1 MSLKRILIKTHWV
14 LSAQFGLN
22 IRLFFKA
29 FCEFPYYLKTLYK
42 FSKNYSGRIKFVPC
56 LHDRAEEGG
65 VTKSEYFLQDLFVA
79 RRIFKDHPV
88 CHVDVGSRVDGF
100 VAHVASFR
108 DIEVFDVRTITAVIP
123 GIIFRQGNFMDN
135 QAINSFQNLEKGG
148 YCDSLSCLHAIE
160 HFGLGRYGDPIDP
173 IGYQRGLGNLASLL
187 APEGTLYLSTPIGQ
201 ERVEFNANWVFDPR
215 TIIMCANQNSLQL
228 EELWSVDVEN
238 STVQQHSLSDVDINQ
253 LALEYYRLGLFIFK
267 KKTNVVSTQFH

>member
-1 MSLKRILIKTHWV
+1 MSLKRTLVKTHWV

-22 IRLFFKA
+22 IRLFFNA
-29 FCEFPYYLKTLYK
+29 FCEMPNYLKTLYK
-42 FSKNYSGRIKFVPC
+42 FSKNYSGRIKFAPC

-123 GIIFRQGNFMDN
+123 GIIFRQGNFMDTEATKSY
-135 QAINSFQNLEKGG
+135 QDLENGG
-148 YCDSLSCLHAIE
+148 YCDSLSRLHAIE

-173 IGYQRGLGNLASLL
+173 IGYQRGINNLSSLL

-215 TIIMCANQNSLQL
+215 TIIRCANQNSLHL
-228 EELWSVDVEN
+228 EEFWSVDVEN
-238 STVQQHSLSDVDINQ
+238 STVQQHSLSDIDINQ
-253 LALEYYRLGLFIFK
+253 LAHEYYRLGLFIFK
-267 KKTNVVSTQFH
+267 KKKNVVSTQFQ

>member
-1 MSLKRILIKTHWV
+1 MA
-14 LSAQFGLN
+14 AQFGLDV
-22 IRLFFKA
+22 RLFFRA
-29 FCEFPYYLKTLYK
+29 LFELPRYLKILYE
-42 FSKNYSGRIKFVPC
+42 FNKNYSGRLKFTPC

-79 RRIFKDHPV
+79 RRIFKDNPV

-108 DIEVFDVRTITAVIP
+108 EIEVFDVRSITAVIP

-135 QAINSFQNLEKGG
+135 EATKSYQNLEKGG
-148 YCDSLSCLHAIE
+148 YCDSVSCLHAIE

-173 IGYQRGLGNLASLL
+173 IGYQRGLSNLASLL
-187 APEGTLYLSTPIGQ
+187 SPEGILYLSTPIGQ

-215 TIIMCANQNSLQL
+215 TIIQCANENNLQL
-228 EELWSVDVEN
+228 EELWSVSVEN
-238 STVQQHSLSDVDINQ
+238 SVVQQHGLNDLEINQ
-253 LALEYYRLGLFIFK
+253 LALEYYRLGLFIFR
-267 KKTNVVSTQFH
+267 KKTNLSYTELSNE